1 MNIELKNIKYAEF
14 ASQET
19 HCFEASIYIDGK
31 RVGTVTN
38 DGRGGSNFYHPPKI
52 EEAIKAHAETLPA
65 TKWKLDG
72 QELEIKQDA
81 DTLVGD
87 LLVAYLYA
95 RDLKRALAKRI
106 LFVNKDGILKETK
119 ALTKD
124 KLAAILSTP
133 DLPKRLESDTI
144 LNYMPFSLALQT
156 YRTTVAAEA

>member
-19 HCFEASIYIDGK
+19 HCFEASVYIDGK
-31 RVGTVTN
+31 RVGTVDN
-38 DGRGGSNFYHPPKI
+38 DGRGGCHYYRPHTI
-52 EEAIKAHAETLPA
+52 EAAIKAHAETLPA
-65 TKWKLDG
+65 HKWKLDG

-81 DTLVGD
+81 DSVIND
-87 LLVAYLYA
+87 LLVAHLYA

-124 KLAAILSTP
+124 KLAAILLTP
-133 DLPKRLESDTI
+133 DLPKRLGSDTI
-144 LNYMPFSLALQT
+144 LNFMPFSLALQT
-156 YRTTVAAEA
+156 YRTTIAVEA